1 MNIIEQDIQA
11 NGITLHVYQTHTD
24 KPAIVFAHGVSDNGL
39 CFLPIARQ
47 LANEYDIVLYDS
59 RGHGQSE
66 APTTPTTIV
75 DRANDL
81 AGLVQALGLNKPV
94 LIGHSLGAITVA
106 LFAGLYPDIPGRIVL
121 EDPPPFEMLAA
132 NDAQDIENHNRWRA
146 HSAANKQKT
155 LHELVEINRQES
167 PNWPEAERE
176 PWAQAKRE
184 FSLTVFDESYLSP
197 GVGNRIVSQ
206 ITCPV
211 LLLTADPGLGAMM
224 PEKVADEWVQR
235 LPDARL
241 VCIPGAGHNIRR
253 DQPQAFLEA
262 VRAFLK

>member
-1 MNIIEQDIQA
+1 MNITEQDITA
-11 NGITLHVYQTHTD
+11 NGITLHVYQTQTG
-24 KPAIVFAHGVSDNGL
+24 KPPIVFVHGVSDNGL
-39 CFLPIARQ
+39 CYLPIARQ
-47 LANEYDIVLYDS
+47 MANEYDIILYDS
-59 RGHGQSE
+59 RGHGKSE
-66 APTTPTTIV
+66 APETPATIV

-94 LIGHSLGAITVA
+94 LIGHSMGAVTVA
-106 LFAGLYPDIPGRIVL
+106 LFAGLYPDVPGLLVL

-132 NDAQDIENHNRWRA
+132 NDAQDTENRSRWRA

-155 LHELVEINRQES
+155 LHELIEINRQES

-176 PWAQAKRE
+176 PWAQSKQQ
-184 FSLTVFDESYLSP
+184 FSMTVFDESYLSAQE
-197 GVGNRIVSQ
+197 GNQIVSQ

-211 LLLTADPGLGAMM
+211 LLLIADPGLGALM
-224 PEKVADEWVQR
+224 PEKIADEWLQR

-262 VRAFLK
+262 VRVFLT